1 MGNKDLENT
10 RQRLRRQALAR
21 RDDLAPG
28 ERIGRSERIT
38 CALLAHPVFAACTTC
53 CLYCSFRSEVATG
66 PLLRACLQA
75 GKTVGVPL
83 TQPAVSRLRM
93 VRITD
98 PDHDLEPGY
107 LGIAEPRRE
116 LVEQAALDHAT
127 IDLVILPGA
136 AFDREGQ
143 RLGYGGGFYDR
154 FLAREAPRALRV
166 GLGFAVQVVERLPVL
181 PHDMPMDL
189 LFTEDEVLTWRRE
202 R

>member
-1 MGNKDLENT
+1 MGNKDMENA
-10 RQRLRRQALAR
+10 RQRWRRQALAR
-21 RDDLAPG
+21 RDDLSPA

-38 CALLAHPVFAACTTC
+38 RALTTHPVFAACTTC

-66 PLLRACLQA
+66 PLLRACLRA
-75 GKTVGVPL
+75 GKTVGAPL
-83 TQPAVSRLRM
+83 TLPAVSRLRM

>member
-1 MGNKDLENT
+1 MGNMDMENT
-10 RQRLRRQALAR
+10 RQRLRLQALAR
-21 RDDLAPG
+21 RDDIAPA

-38 CALLAHPVFAACTTC
+38 LALIGHPVYAACNTC

-75 GKTVGVPL
+75 GKTVAVPL
-83 TQPAVSRLRM
+83 TLPAVSRLRM

-98 PDHDLEPGY
+98 PDRDLEPGY
-107 LGIAEPRRE
+107 LGIAEPCRE
-116 LVEQAALDHAT
+116 LVEKCALDPAG
-127 IDLVILPGA
+127 IDLIILPGA

-154 FLAREAPRALRV
+154 FLALEAPRALRV
-166 GLGFAVQVVERLPVL
+166 GLGFAVQVVERLPAL
-181 PHDMPMDL
+181 PHDMPLDL
-189 LFTEDEVLTWRRE
+189 LFTENEVLTWRRD